1 MSPHLYNFSQF
12 VCQLLYYFH
21 KKQHLYK
28 REQRH
33 RLRTSPSSAGGSSL
47 SARRRLRRP
56 SRGKAHTLFKRLRPW
71 SFHYLWRVRKDE
83 RNGKKNKD
91 HQSGEFSIFF
101 YLQKLC
107 NAFWYSITEDCKHR
121 KVSFPF
127 EKQCTFTNKSWA
139 HYWISKIE
147 V

>member
-1 MSPHLYNFSQF
+1 MGLPLQNDPCYNSCTKSCHHIFITFHNLYVNFYIIF
-12 VCQLLYYFH
+12 I

-107 NAFWYSITEDCKHR
+107 NAF
-121 KVSFPF
+121 
-127 EKQCTFTNKSWA
+127 
-139 HYWISKIE
+139 
-147 V
+147 